1 MSQFLTSLKA
11 ERVGDNWVLLAQL
24 RYQSDVAKG
33 IIVVPKGF
41 SSDFASVPR
50 LPFTYMLAGDTAHAP
65 SVVHDFAYRTCLQT
79 RRIADNVFWEA
90 MTVTGEPR
98 WRKILM
104 WTAVR
109 SFGWTT
115 WNRNCHAKR

>member
-1 MSQFLTSLKA
+1 MTAQFLTSLKA

-41 SSDFASVPR
+41 ATDFASVPR

-65 SVVHDFAYRTCLQT
+65 SVVHDFLYRNHVGT
-79 RRIADNVFWEA
+79 RRIADAVFLEA
-90 MTVTGEPR
+90 MKVAGEPR
-98 WRKILM
+98 WRRWLM
-104 WTAVR
+104 WSAVR
-109 SFGWTT
+109 LGGWST
-115 WNRNCHAKR
+115 W